1 VGASIATDHKT
12 KAKKT
17 TEKPLQRKQWM
28 KAKKDRR
35 IRRCKELGLPYTIR
49 EVSG

>member
-1 VGASIATDHKT
+1 VRASKATGHKT

-17 TEKPLQRKQWM
+17 IEKPFHNKQWM

-35 IRRCKELGLPYTIR
+35 IKRCKELGLPYTIR
-49 EVSG
+49 VVSG

>member
-1 VGASIATDHKT
+1 VRASKAADHRT

-28 KAKKDRR
+28 KAKK
-35 IRRCKELGLPYTIR
+35 IEG
-49 EVSG
+49 